1 MLYLFINFTFNILFL
16 FILNIIFHLNENQ
29 KDELPRSYHMKIIE
43 LLLLLLLHKGV
54 FSSSLVHDHFKNIK
68 YFKQESILRDFEDF
82 KSARVNGNTGTDG
95 PSLMEIFFKW
105 GDVGKFDFYGHELP
119 PPDYSLGKSDK
130 ICLATSNENEHFRRF
145 VGLLLRFESNEHV
158 DMNLKPLNE
167 LLYKSHSESGFLMEV
182 TNKIDFAA
190 VACGNMK
197 ISLSGSEGY
206 WSGSGVKEG
215 NLAVKTQTFFSL
227 LYLDM
232 ETDVGALQV
241 SELVVV
247 DLLRVLFPRLL
258 TSYLGSRLDAA
269 VLLLFRFLVNV
280 PNLEWHWDYF
290 VDFYRLLCLFAGE
303 EIFLKGLFVVV
314 DDVWSV
320 VPCRRGLLSDLLE
333 RSVQGNLVYSLEAF
347 YAQGILDFSD
357 DSSVFDLISS
367 THSTDYLFIRFFS
380 VFEKA
385 NATALHYIFT
395 HAPAKLS
402 ILFRFARLGLL
413 DCSVDWSV
421 GEFGEFG
428 DGDGRTLF
436 WRLLILVSGVNSDF
450 SRDGFEMESFLF
462 RRLFLELNT
471 LLLPLSLSSLK
482 LPLTHRNPDR
492 DILDECLL
500 NVSSVRSMIFY
511 FSITPVDL
519 YLVDYF
525 DRIANE
531 GVMEMEGFKATL
543 KYLLSCVNETNASG
557 LEAFLVRLI
566 SILAPLPP
574 PLPDA
579 PRTRSKARSLSSEL
593 LKSFIGSKK
602 KNTDI
607 ANGSDTRDIANG
619 SDIPIPSAMKQSS
632 SCNSININGS
642 KAVIILGNE
651 PLRWLCSAAKR
662 AQLHNKQPFEE
673 ICRVYLFSK
682 SEQE

>member
-303 EIFLKGLFVVV
+303 EIFLKGRFVV

-333 RSVQGNLVYSLEAF
+333 RSVQGNLVYSMEAF

-367 THSTDYLFIRFFS
+367 TDSTDYLFIRFFS

-402 ILFRFARLGLL
+402 IIFRFARLGLL